1 MKKSEM
7 NDIQKANYEY
17 MRSLGIKK
25 SWAKRL
31 VAGDGDYA
39 DSSMI
44 GADTADTVLGFA
56 AWDETKEGHDFWSN
70 VYDSA
75 DELLTTKSYHQA
87 LLEIPNNLVNKAE

>member
-7 NDIQKANYEY
+7 SDIQKANYEY

-25 SWAKRL
+25 SWAWRL
-31 VAGDGDYA
+31 VGGGGDYA

-56 AWDETKEGHDFWSN
+56 FWDKTEEGHDFWRN
-70 VYDSA
+70 VHDNA
-75 DELLTTKSYHQA
+75 DELLTKKSYHRA
-87 LLEIPNNLVNKAE
+87 LFEIPNNLVKIAE